1 MGSELCSTVLVL
13 WQITVD
19 RGCYLL
25 LHVFIAKTATF
36 YMSVLWQVA
45 VRRGCYLLL
54 RLLQVL
60 TACLYWGR
68 LQSGEVAI
76 CCCGC

>member
-13 WQITVD
+13 WQITVE

-60 TACLYWGR
+60 TACLYCGR